1 MKSEEFSPSSIH
13 HSAFIILHFSEVLPL
28 IRAFIA
34 VNLAAPVIEEI
45 AKVRFALQEAK
56 GDIRW
61 TRTEGLHLTLKFLG
75 DIARNQVESILAV
88 MREATCERLPLHV
101 LAQGLGAFPNLRR
114 PRVLWAGLSGEGLQ
128 EMSGAIETALMPLDF
143 PPEEREFTPHLTLG
157 RVRSLRGWERV
168 LALVKE
174 YEHARFGEST
184 VDQVTLYQ
192 SELRPDGAV
201 YSPLGSVPLGNSS
214 L

>member
-1 MKSEEFSPSSIH
+1 
-13 HSAFIILHFSEVLPL
+13 L

-45 AKVRFALQEAK
+45 AKVQSLLQAAQ

-61 TRTEGLHLTLKFLG
+61 TRGEGLHLTLKFLG
-75 DIARNQVESILAV
+75 DIARTQVEPILAA
-88 MREATCERLPLHV
+88 MRQALHEQPALHV

-114 PRVLWAGLSGEGLQ
+114 PRVLWAGLSGEGLP
-128 EMSGAIETALMPLDF
+128 ELSGAIEAALMPLDF
-143 PPEEREFTPHLTLG
+143 PPEEREFIPHLTLG
-157 RVRSLRGWERV
+157 RVHSLRGWERV
-168 LALVKE
+168 LAVIKE
-174 YEHARFGEST
+174 YEHAHFGEST
-184 VDQVTLYQ
+184 VAQVTLYQ
-192 SELRPDGAV
+192 SELRPDGAI

>member
-1 MKSEEFSPSSIH
+1 M
-13 HSAFIILHFSEVLPL
+13 

-45 AKVRFALQEAK
+45 AKVQAALQKAQ

-61 TRTEGLHLTLKFLG
+61 TRGEGLHLTLKFLG
-75 DIARNQVESILAV
+75 DITRNQVEPILAAL
-88 MREATCERLPLHV
+88 REALREQSALHV

-114 PRVLWAGLSGEGLQ
+114 PRVLWAGLSGERLP
-128 EMSGAIETALMPLDF
+128 ELSRAIETALMPLDF

-192 SELRPDGAV
+192 SELRPNGAV

>member
-1 MKSEEFSPSSIH
+1 MKSKEFSPFSIH

-45 AKVRFALQEAK
+45 AKVQAALQKAQ

-75 DIARNQVESILAV
+75 DIARNQVEPILTA
-88 MREATCERLPLHV
+88 MREALREPPALRV

-114 PRVLWAGLSGEGLQ
+114 PRVLWAGLSGERLP
-128 EMSGAIETALMPLDF
+128 ELSRAIETALMPLDF

-192 SELRPDGAV
+192 SELRPNGAV

>member
-1 MKSEEFSPSSIH
+1 
-13 HSAFIILHFSEVLPL
+13 L

-45 AKVRFALQEAK
+45 AKVRLVLQDAK

-61 TRTEGLHLTLKFLG
+61 TRLEGLHLTLKFLG
-75 DIARNQVESILAV
+75 DIERNQVEPILAALRAT
-88 MREATCERLPLHV
+88 MRNRLPPHIV
-101 LAQGLGAFPNLRR
+101 AQGLGAFPNLRR
-114 PRVLWAGLSGEGLQ
+114 PRVLWVGLCGEGLQ
-128 EMSGAIETALMPLDF
+128 EMSEAIETALIPLDF

-157 RVRSLRGWERV
+157 RVRSLRGWEHV
-168 LALVKE
+168 LARVKE
-174 YEHARFGEST
+174 YEPTRFGEST

-201 YSPLGSVPLGNSS
+201 YTSLGSAPLRSA
-214 L
+214 